1 MAKANIVNPVI
12 ERRGGEP
19 SNSRPV
25 YVGAAACFA
34 FTDILRHHVADS
46 APVPPQHV
54 TVFKHPTL
62 QRVITTDFHLP
73 SHTYATMLVQ
83 VVLRFVGNDYHLV
96 KKKSFVQKIDQVYAA
111 PSEADPTFLCR
122 MFVVLALGELY
133 LRKTAMSNEGHRVVP
148 GTEFFLQAMS
158 LFRELYEEPD
168 IEYIETLLLIVCNL
182 RCCSLHILMKA
193 SHSTLM
199 P

>member
-1 MAKANIVNPVI
+1 MAKADVVNPVI
-12 ERRGGEP
+12 ERRVCEP
-19 SNSRPV
+19 SSSRGI

-34 FTDILRHHVADS
+34 FTDLLRHHVADS
-46 APVPPQHV
+46 APLPPRHV
-54 TVFKHPTL
+54 TVYKHPAL
-62 QRVITTDFHLP
+62 QRVVNTNYQLP

-96 KKKSFVQKIDQVYAA
+96 KKKSFIQKIEQVYAA
-111 PSEADPTFLCR
+111 PTEADPMFLCR

-133 LRKTAMSNEGHRVVP
+133 LRKSAVSNDGHRVVP
-148 GTEFFLQAMS
+148 GTEYFLQAMS

-168 IEYIETLLLIVCNL
+168 IEYIETLLLIVSAPKPPL
-182 RCCSLHILMKA
+182 
-193 SHSTLM
+193 